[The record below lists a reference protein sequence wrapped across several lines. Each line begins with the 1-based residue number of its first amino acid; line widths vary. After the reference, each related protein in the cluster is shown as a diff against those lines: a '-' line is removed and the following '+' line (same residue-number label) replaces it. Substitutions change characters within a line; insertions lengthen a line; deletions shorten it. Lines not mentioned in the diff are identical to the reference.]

1 MTNQTRSEVAQ
12 CATLI
17 RQDLKKNFPN
27 IKFRV
32 QSQSYTGGNS
42 IRVKY
47 ENAIPTEAIENLLA
61 KYQDGHFDGMTDCYN
76 YDKNP
81 ENLPRTKYL
90 FVEREV
96 SEENREKIKKQIAN
110 EYGIENIEDEQ
121 EWRRRTGGW
130 SNEAIWHRLK
140 KTTF

>member
-1 MTNQTRSEVAQ
+1 MSNQTKSEVAQ
-12 CATLI
+12 CASLI

-42 IRVKY
+42 IRVRY
-47 ENAIPTEAIENLLA
+47 ENAIPTDAIEKLLA
-61 KYQDGHFDGMTDCYN
+61 KYEDGKFDGMTDCYN

-96 SEENREKIKKQIAN
+96 SAENKQAVKEKIAKEFGLK
-110 EYGIENIEDEQ
+110 NIEDEQ
-121 EWRRRTGGW
+121 EWFAKFRSW
-130 SNEAIWHRLK
+130 SDQVVWRELQE
-140 KTTF
+140 TTF